1 MAGSSGSRPPADR
14 NSRCCRPTTP
24 PAISPRWF
32 SASRCGSRSTRT
44 SRCWSGCCREC
55 PSSLKFTPMSREP
68 MAESSEAG
76 RDDGHGPL
84 SRGCIAPQPLFA
96 VGAVLLGSFLAN
108 FDSRL
113 TSVGL
118 PDLRGAFSLGFD
130 EGAWLSTAAIGSQI
144 FIAPAVAWLATV
156 FGLRRMLG
164 IPSLVYALVS
174 LVIPLVRDYN
184 ALIVLSIAHG
194 LLLGTFVPATLMII
208 IRNLP
213 IRWWLP
219 AIAIYSIRVGF
230 SLDTSTALVGFY
242 VDHWGWQWLYW
253 QGVIIAPL
261 MGLMVYL
268 GTPHEEVNRPLLRD
282 ADWGGMLLLGTGVS
296 MIYAGLD
303 QGNRLDWLG
312 SGTVMALLVGG
323 GLLCVAFLINEAM
336 VRQPWAHI
344 NVLFSRHIGLSLV
357 VILLYTL
364 TSLSNSSLVPNF
376 LSVVGQLRPEQ
387 TGTLLLVYGALPMFV
402 MVPVSIFLLRQVDP
416 RFVLIVGLSAFA
428 AANLWGT
435 QLTHVWAL
443 GDFVPIVILQ
453 SIGQAFT
460 LLPIII
466 LALSNADPT
475 RATAFAA
482 YIQIRRLGGAEIGV
496 ALMGTWLRV
505 REQIHSNYL
514 GQHLENG
521 SDNVVRMLRQ
531 LADGFASHG
540 AATAPARALGSLS
553 ALVAREANVMAYI
566 DGFWLSFWL
575 AMVALFFVALIRRAL
590 PGPFTRAPLGFAKA
604 LMRWCGVSVS

>member
-1 MAGSSGSRPPADR
+1 MA
-14 NSRCCRPTTP
+14 
-24 PAISPRWF
+24 
-32 SASRCGSRSTRT
+32 
-44 SRCWSGCCREC
+44 
-55 PSSLKFTPMSREP
+55 
-68 MAESSEAG
+68 AESSDAG
-76 RDDGHGPL
+76 HAGQGPL
-84 SRGCIAPQPLFA
+84 SRGGIAPQPLFA

-118 PDLRGAFSLGFD
+118 PDLRGAFSLSFD

-156 FGLRRMLG
+156 FGLRRILG

-174 LVIPLVRDYN
+174 LVIPFVRDYN
-184 ALIVLSIAHG
+184 ALIGLSIVHG
-194 LLLGTFVPATLMII
+194 LLLGTFVPATLMIVF
-208 IRNLP
+208 RNLP

-230 SLDTSTALVGFY
+230 ALDTSTSLVGFY

-253 QGVIIAPL
+253 QGVLIAPL

-268 GTPHEEVNRPLLRD
+268 GTPREPVNKALLGE

-312 SGTVMALLVGG
+312 SGTVMALLTCGG
-323 GLLCVAFLINEAM
+323 VLCVAFLINEMM

-344 NVLFSRHIGLSLV
+344 NVLFSRNVGLSLI

-364 TSLSNSSLVPNF
+364 ASLSNSSLVPNF
-376 LSVVGQLRPEQ
+376 LSVVGGLRPEQ
-387 TGTLLLVYGALPMFV
+387 TGTLLMVYGALPMFV
-402 MVPVSIFLLRQVDP
+402 MVPVSTFLLRHVDP
-416 RFVLIVGLSAFA
+416 RFVLVVGLSAFA
-428 AANLWGT
+428 AANLLGT
-435 QLTHVWAL
+435 QLTHDWAL
-443 GDFVPIVILQ
+443 GDFIPIVVLQ

-466 LALSNADPT
+466 LALSNSDFS

-482 YIQIRRLGGAEIGV
+482 YIQIMRLGGAEIGV

-505 REQIHSNYL
+505 REQIHSNFI
-514 GQHLENG
+514 GQHLDSG
-521 SDNVVRMLRQ
+521 SAGVARMLKQ
-531 LADGFASHG
+531 LSDHFAGHG

-553 ALVAREANVMAYI
+553 ALVAREANVLAYI
-566 DGFWLSFWL
+566 DAFWLTFWI
-575 AMVALFFVALIRRAL
+575 AIVALGVVAFITRAP
-590 PGPFTRAPLGFAKA
+590 PGPFTPAPFGAVQA
-604 LMRWCGVSVS
+604 LMRRLRWSRT

>member
-1 MAGSSGSRPPADR
+1 
-14 NSRCCRPTTP
+14 
-24 PAISPRWF
+24 
-32 SASRCGSRSTRT
+32 
-44 SRCWSGCCREC
+44 
-55 PSSLKFTPMSREP
+55 
-68 MAESSEAG
+68 MAEN
-76 RDDGHGPL
+76 DGNDRGPV
-84 SRGCIAPQPLFA
+84 SRGGIAPQPLFA

-118 PDLRGAFSLGFD
+118 PDLRGAFLLGFD
-130 EGAWLSTAAIGSQI
+130 EGAWLSTASIGSQI

-156 FGLRRMLG
+156 FGLRRVLG
-164 IPSLVYALVS
+164 TPSLVYAVIS
-174 LVIPLVRDYN
+174 LAIPFVHDYT
-184 ALIVLSIAHG
+184 ALIALSIMRG
-194 LLLGTFVPATLMII
+194 MLLGTFVPATLMIVF
-208 IRNLP
+208 RNLP

-230 SLDTSTALVGFY
+230 ALDSGTSLVGFY

-253 QGVIIAPL
+253 QGVGIAPL

-268 GTPHEEVNRPLLRD
+268 GTPREPVNRELLRD
-282 ADWGGMLLLGTGVS
+282 ADWGGMLLLGTSVS

-303 QGNRLDWLG
+303 QGNRLDWLE
-312 SGTVMALLVGG
+312 SGTVMALLLGG
-323 GLLCVAFLINEAM
+323 GVLSIVFLINETL
-336 VRQPWAHI
+336 VRQPWAHV
-344 NVLFSRHIGLSLV
+344 NVLFSRNIGLSLV

-376 LSVVGQLRPEQ
+376 LSVVGLLRPEQ
-387 TGTLLLVYGALPMFV
+387 SGVLLLTYGALPMFV
-402 MVPVSIFLLRQVDP
+402 LVPISIVLLRHFDARTVV
-416 RFVLIVGLSAFA
+416 VLGFSAFA

-435 QLTHVWAL
+435 QLTHDWAR
-443 GDFVPIVILQ
+443 GDFIGIVMLQ

-466 LALSNADPT
+466 VALSNSDPS
-475 RATAFAA
+475 RATSFAA
-482 YIQIRRLGGAEIGV
+482 YIQIMRLGGAEIGV

-514 GQHLENG
+514 GQHIENG
-521 SDNVVRMLRQ
+521 SVDVTRMIKQ
-531 LADGFASHG
+531 LADGFADHG
-540 AATAPARALGSLS
+540 AATAPARAVGTL
-553 ALVAREANVMAYI
+553 AARVQREANVLAYI

-575 AMVALFFVALIRRAL
+575 AMVALFFVALIRRAP
-590 PGPFTRAPLGFAKA
+590 PGPFTPAPLGFAKA